1 MAFSREFIRE
11 QAKEFEIEL
20 PKGFIDAMANEYLTA
35 KKAYADEQIEKAVKP
50 LNDQIADITEK
61 LKNAETQNGENA
73 KYKEMY
79 ENEKSEYEKY
89 KNDITAKETQ
99 AAKESAVWNYLK
111 DKGIPEKRKAAV
123 MRGIKEE
130 IANTELTEKGKIKN
144 TKVFDDLIGENG
156 VYYDFIPRTEIV
168 GANPQVPPP
177 NANGKGTKT
186 KAEIMAIKDA
196 SERIQ
201 AIKDN
206 PEAFG
211 INTKGE

>member
-1 MAFSREFIRE
+1 MSLTR
-11 QAKEFEIEL
+11 KSL
-20 PKGFIDAMANEYLTA
+20 KAMGLT
-35 KKAYADEQIEKAVKP
+35 DEQIDSVVEMHTETISGLKEKLDSVE
-50 LNDQIADITEK
+50 NNVETVEK
-61 LKNAETQNGENA
+61 LKVDVEKYKTELEDAKKIIADGE

-111 DKGIPEKRKAAV
+111 DKGIPDKRKAAV
-123 MRGIKEE
+123 MRGIKDE

-177 NANGKGTKT
+177 NANGKKVMTWEDIDK
-186 KAEIMAIKDA
+186 IKDVK
-196 SERIQ
+196 ERQQ
-201 AIKDN
+201 AMYENREALGIK
-206 PEAFG
+206 
-211 INTKGE
+211 

>member
-1 MAFSREFIRE
+1 MSLTR
-11 QAKEFEIEL
+11 KSL
-20 PKGFIDAMANEYLTA
+20 KAMGLT
-35 KKAYADEQIEKAVKP
+35 DEQIDSVIEMHTETISGLKEKLDSVE
-50 LNDQIADITEK
+50 NNVETVEK
-61 LKNAETQNGENA
+61 LKADVEKYKTELDDAKKTIADGE

-111 DKGIPEKRKAAV
+111 DKGIPDKRKAAV
-123 MRGIKEE
+123 MRGIKDE

-156 VYYDFIPRTEIV
+156 IYYDFIPRTEIV

-177 NANGKGTKT
+177 NANGKKVMTWEDIDK
-186 KAEIMAIKDA
+186 IKDVK
-196 SERIQ
+196 ERQQ
-201 AIKDN
+201 AMYEN
-206 PEAFG
+206 REALG
-211 INTKGE
+211 IR

>member
-1 MAFSREFIRE
+1 MSLTR
-11 QAKEFEIEL
+11 KSL
-20 PKGFIDAMANEYLTA
+20 KAMGLT
-35 KKAYADEQIEKAVKP
+35 DEQIDSVIEMHTETISGLKEKLDSVE
-50 LNDQIADITEK
+50 NNVETVEK
-61 LKNAETQNGENA
+61 LKADVEKYKTELDDAKKTIADGE

-99 AAKESAVWNYLK
+99 VAKESAVWNYLK
-111 DKGIPEKRKAAV
+111 DKGIPDKRKAAV
-123 MRGIKEE
+123 MRGIKDE

-144 TKVFDDLIGENG
+144 TKVFDDLISENG

-177 NANGKGTKT
+177 NSNGKMTKT

-206 PEAFG
+206 PDAFG

>member
-1 MAFSREFIRE
+1 MSLTR
-11 QAKEFEIEL
+11 KSL
-20 PKGFIDAMANEYLTA
+20 KAMGLT
-35 KKAYADEQIEKAVKP
+35 DEQIDSVIEMHTETISGLKEKLDSVE
-50 LNDQIADITEK
+50 NNVEIVEK
-61 LKNAETQNGENA
+61 LKADVEKYKTELDDAKKTIADGE

-111 DKGIPEKRKAAV
+111 DKGIPDKRKAAV
-123 MRGIKEE
+123 MRGIKDE

-177 NANGKGTKT
+177 NSNGKVTKT

-206 PEAFG
+206 PDAFG

>member
-1 MAFSREFIRE
+1 MSLTR
-11 QAKEFEIEL
+11 KSL
-20 PKGFIDAMANEYLTA
+20 KAMGLT
-35 KKAYADEQIEKAVKP
+35 DEQIDSVIEMHTETIGGLKEKLDSVE
-50 LNDQIADITEK
+50 NNVETVEK
-61 LKNAETQNGENA
+61 LKADVEKYKTELENA
-73 KYKEMY
+73 KKSIADGEKYKEMY

-111 DKGIPEKRKAAV
+111 DKGIPDKRKAAV
-123 MRGIKEE
+123 MRGIKDE

-177 NANGKGTKT
+177 NANGKKVMTW
-186 KAEIMAIKDA
+186 EDIDQIKDDA
-196 SERIQ
+196 ERQ
-201 AIKDN
+201 KAMYEN
-206 PEAFG
+206 REALG
-211 INTKGE
+211 IR

>member
-1 MAFSREFIRE
+1 MSLTR
-11 QAKEFEIEL
+11 KSL
-20 PKGFIDAMANEYLTA
+20 KAMGLT
-35 KKAYADEQIEKAVKP
+35 DEQIDSVVEMHTETISGLKEKLDSVE
-50 LNDQIADITEK
+50 NNVETVEK
-61 LKNAETQNGENA
+61 LKVDVEKYKTELEDAKKTIADGE

-111 DKGIPEKRKAAV
+111 DKGIPDKRKAAV
-123 MRGIKEE
+123 MRGIKDE
-130 IANTELTEKGKIKN
+130 IAITELTEKGKIKN

-177 NANGKGTKT
+177 NSNGKVTKT
-186 KAEIMAIKDA
+186 KAEIMAIKDS

-206 PEAFG
+206 PDAFG

>member
-1 MAFSREFIRE
+1 MSLTR
-11 QAKEFEIEL
+11 KSL
-20 PKGFIDAMANEYLTA
+20 KAMGLT
-35 KKAYADEQIEKAVKP
+35 DEQIDSVVEMHTETISGLKEKLDSVE
-50 LNDQIADITEK
+50 NNVETVEK
-61 LKNAETQNGENA
+61 LKVDVEKYKTELEDAKKTIADGE

-111 DKGIPEKRKAAV
+111 DKGIPDKRKAAV
-123 MRGIKEE
+123 MRGIKDE
-130 IANTELTEKGKIKN
+130 IAKKELKKKGKIKN

-177 NANGKGTKT
+177 NANGKKVMTW
-186 KAEIMAIKDA
+186 EDIDQIKDDA
-196 SERIQ
+196 ERQ
-201 AIKDN
+201 KAMYENRESLGIK
-206 PEAFG
+206 
-211 INTKGE
+211 

>member
-1 MAFSREFIRE
+1 MSLTR
-11 QAKEFEIEL
+11 KSL
-20 PKGFIDAMANEYLTA
+20 KAMGLT
-35 KKAYADEQIEKAVKP
+35 DEQIDSVIEMHTETISGLKEKLDSVE
-50 LNDQIADITEK
+50 NNVETVEK
-61 LKNAETQNGENA
+61 LKADVEKYKTELENA
-73 KYKEMY
+73 KKSIADGEKYKEMY

-111 DKGIPEKRKAAV
+111 DKGIPDKRKAAV
-123 MRGIKEE
+123 MRGIKDE

-177 NANGKGTKT
+177 NANGKKVMTW
-186 KAEIMAIKDA
+186 EDIDQIKDDA
-196 SERIQ
+196 ERQ
-201 AIKDN
+201 KAMYENRESLGIK
-206 PEAFG
+206 
-211 INTKGE
+211 

>member
-1 MAFSREFIRE
+1 MSLTR
-11 QAKEFEIEL
+11 KSL
-20 PKGFIDAMANEYLTA
+20 KAMGLT
-35 KKAYADEQIEKAVKP
+35 DEQIDSVIEMHTETISGLKEKLDSVE
-50 LNDQIADITEK
+50 NNVETVEK
-61 LKNAETQNGENA
+61 LKADVEKYKTELDDAKKTIADGE

-99 AAKESAVWNYLK
+99 AVKESAVWNYLK

-123 MRGIKEE
+123 MRGIKDE

-206 PEAFG
+206 PDAFG

>member
-1 MAFSREFIRE
+1 MSLTR
-11 QAKEFEIEL
+11 KSL
-20 PKGFIDAMANEYLTA
+20 KAMGLT
-35 KKAYADEQIEKAVKP
+35 DEQIDSVVEMHTETISGLKEKLDSVE
-50 LNDQIADITEK
+50 NNVEIVEK
-61 LKNAETQNGENA
+61 LKVDVEKYKTELEDAKKTIADGE

-111 DKGIPEKRKAAV
+111 DKGIPDKRKAAV
-123 MRGIKEE
+123 MRGIKDE

-177 NANGKGTKT
+177 NSNGKVTKT

-206 PEAFG
+206 PDAFG

>member
-1 MAFSREFIRE
+1 MSLTR
-11 QAKEFEIEL
+11 KSL
-20 PKGFIDAMANEYLTA
+20 KAMGLT
-35 KKAYADEQIEKAVKP
+35 DEQIDSVVEMHTETISGLKEKLDSVE
-50 LNDQIADITEK
+50 NNVETVEK
-61 LKNAETQNGENA
+61 LKVDVEKYKTELENA
-73 KYKEMY
+73 KKSIADGEKYKEMY

-99 AAKESAVWNYLK
+99 VAKESAVWNYLK
-111 DKGIPEKRKAAV
+111 DKGVPDKRKAAV
-123 MRGIKEE
+123 MRGIKDE

-144 TKVFDDLIGENG
+144 TKVFDDLVGENG

-177 NANGKGTKT
+177 NSNGKVAKT

-206 PEAFG
+206 PDAFG

>member
-1 MAFSREFIRE
+1 MSLTR
-11 QAKEFEIEL
+11 KSL
-20 PKGFIDAMANEYLTA
+20 KAMGLT
-35 KKAYADEQIEKAVKP
+35 DEQIDSVVEMHTETISGLKEKLDNVE
-50 LNDQIADITEK
+50 NNVETVEK
-61 LKNAETQNGENA
+61 LKADVEKYKTELENA
-73 KYKEMY
+73 KKTIADGEKYKEMY

-111 DKGIPEKRKAAV
+111 DKGIPDKRKAAV
-123 MRGIKEE
+123 MRGIKDE

-177 NANGKGTKT
+177 NANCKKVMTW
-186 KAEIMAIKDA
+186 EDIDQIKDDA
-196 SERIQ
+196 ERQ
-201 AIKDN
+201 KAMYEN
-206 PEAFG
+206 RESLG
-211 INTKGE
+211 IR

>member
-1 MAFSREFIRE
+1 MALSREFIRE

-20 PKGFIDAMANEYLTA
+20 PKGFIDAIANEYLTA

-79 ENEKSEYEKY
+79 ESEKSEYEKY

-111 DKGIPEKRKAAV
+111 DKGIPDKRKAAV
-123 MRGIKEE
+123 MRGIKDE

-177 NANGKGTKT
+177 NANGKKVMTWEDIDK
-186 KAEIMAIKDA
+186 IKDVK
-196 SERIQ
+196 ERQQ
-201 AIKDN
+201 AMYEN
-206 PEAFG
+206 REALG
-211 INTKGE
+211 IR

>member
-1 MAFSREFIRE
+1 MSLTR
-11 QAKEFEIEL
+11 KSL
-20 PKGFIDAMANEYLTA
+20 KAMGLT
-35 KKAYADEQIEKAVKP
+35 DEQIDSVIEMHTETISGLKEKLDSVE
-50 LNDQIADITEK
+50 NNVETVEK
-61 LKNAETQNGENA
+61 LKADVEKYKTELDDAKKTIADGE

-99 AAKESAVWNYLK
+99 VAKESAVWNYLK
-111 DKGIPEKRKAAV
+111 DKGIPDKRKAAV
-123 MRGIKEE
+123 MRGIKDE

-177 NANGKGTKT
+177 NANGKKVMTW
-186 KAEIMAIKDA
+186 EDIDQIKDDA
-196 SERIQ
+196 ERQ
-201 AIKDN
+201 KAMYENRESLGIK
-206 PEAFG
+206 
-211 INTKGE
+211 

>member
-1 MAFSREFIRE
+1 MSLTR
-11 QAKEFEIEL
+11 KSL
-20 PKGFIDAMANEYLTA
+20 KAMGLT
-35 KKAYADEQIEKAVKP
+35 DEQIDSVVEMHTETISGLKEKLDSVE
-50 LNDQIADITEK
+50 NNVETVEK
-61 LKNAETQNGENA
+61 LKADVEKYKTELENA
-73 KYKEMY
+73 KTTIADGEKYKEMY

-111 DKGIPEKRKAAV
+111 DKGIPDKRKAAV
-123 MRGIKEE
+123 MRGIKDE

-177 NANGKGTKT
+177 NANGKKVMTW
-186 KAEIMAIKDA
+186 EDIDQIKDDA
-196 SERIQ
+196 ERQ
-201 AIKDN
+201 KAMYENRESLGIK
-206 PEAFG
+206 
-211 INTKGE
+211 

>member
-1 MAFSREFIRE
+1 MS
-11 QAKEFEIEL
+11 
-20 PKGFIDAMANEYLTA
+20 LTR
-35 KKAYADEQIEKAVKP
+35 KSLKVMGLTDEQIDSVIEMHTETISGLKEKLDSVE
-50 LNDQIADITEK
+50 NNVETIEK
-61 LKNAETQNGENA
+61 LKADVEKYKTELDDAKKTIADGE

-111 DKGIPEKRKAAV
+111 DKGIPDKRKAAV
-123 MRGIKEE
+123 MRGIKDE

-177 NANGKGTKT
+177 NANGKKVMTW
-186 KAEIMAIKDA
+186 EDIDQIKDDA
-196 SERIQ
+196 ERQ
-201 AIKDN
+201 KAMYENRESLGIK
-206 PEAFG
+206 
-211 INTKGE
+211 

>member
-1 MAFSREFIRE
+1 MSLTR
-11 QAKEFEIEL
+11 KSL
-20 PKGFIDAMANEYLTA
+20 KAMGLT
-35 KKAYADEQIEKAVKP
+35 DEQIDSVIEMHTETISGLKEKLDSVES
-50 LNDQIADITEK
+50 NVETVEK
-61 LKNAETQNGENA
+61 LKADVEKYKTELDDAKKTIADGE

-111 DKGIPEKRKAAV
+111 DKGIPDKRKAAV
-123 MRGIKEE
+123 MRGIKDE

-144 TKVFDDLIGENG
+144 TKVFDDLISENG

-206 PEAFG
+206 PDAFG

>member
-1 MAFSREFIRE
+1 MSKYRHRR
-11 QAKEFEIEL
+11 
-20 PKGFIDAMANEYLTA
+20 KGKLDSVENNVET
-35 KKAYADEQIEKAVKP
+35 V
-50 LNDQIADITEK
+50 EK
-61 LKNAETQNGENA
+61 LKADVEKYKTELENA
-73 KYKEMY
+73 KTTIADGEKYKEMY

-111 DKGIPEKRKAAV
+111 DKGIPDKRKAAV
-123 MRGIKEE
+123 MRGIKDE

-177 NANGKGTKT
+177 NPNGKVTKT

-206 PEAFG
+206 PDAFG

>member
-20 PKGFIDAMANEYLTA
+20 PKGFIDAIANEYLTA

-111 DKGIPEKRKAAV
+111 DKGIPDKRKAEV
-123 MRGIKEE
+123 MRGIKDE
-130 IANTELTEKGKIKN
+130 IANTELTEKGKIKS
-144 TKVFDDLIGENG
+144 TKVFDDLISENG

-177 NANGKGTKT
+177 NSNGKVTKT

-206 PEAFG
+206 PDVLE
-211 INTKGE
+211 INTKGQ

>member
-1 MAFSREFIRE
+1 MSLTR
-11 QAKEFEIEL
+11 KSL
-20 PKGFIDAMANEYLTA
+20 KAMGLT
-35 KKAYADEQIEKAVKP
+35 DEQIDSVIEMHTETISGLKEKLDSVE
-50 LNDQIADITEK
+50 NNVETVEK
-61 LKNAETQNGENA
+61 LKADVEKYKTELEDAKKTIADGE

-111 DKGIPEKRKAAV
+111 DKGIPDKRKAAV
-123 MRGIKEE
+123 MRGIKDE

-177 NANGKGTKT
+177 NANGKKVMTW
-186 KAEIMAIKDA
+186 EDIDQIKDDA
-196 SERIQ
+196 ERQ
-201 AIKDN
+201 KAMYENRESLGIK
-206 PEAFG
+206 
-211 INTKGE
+211 

>member
-1 MAFSREFIRE
+1 MS
-11 QAKEFEIEL
+11 
-20 PKGFIDAMANEYLTA
+20 LTR
-35 KKAYADEQIEKAVKP
+35 KSLKVMGLTDEQIDSVIEMHTETISGLKEKLDSVE
-50 LNDQIADITEK
+50 NNVETVEK
-61 LKNAETQNGENA
+61 LKADVEKYKTELENA
-73 KYKEMY
+73 KKSIADGEKYKEMY

-111 DKGIPEKRKAAV
+111 DKGIPDKRKAAV
-123 MRGIKEE
+123 MRGIKDE

-177 NANGKGTKT
+177 NANGKKVMTW
-186 KAEIMAIKDA
+186 EDIDQIKDDA
-196 SERIQ
+196 ERQ
-201 AIKDN
+201 KAMYENRESLGIK
-206 PEAFG
+206 
-211 INTKGE
+211 

>member
-1 MAFSREFIRE
+1 MSLTR
-11 QAKEFEIEL
+11 KSL
-20 PKGFIDAMANEYLTA
+20 KAMGLT
-35 KKAYADEQIEKAVKP
+35 DEQIDSVVEMHTETISGLKEKLDSVE
-50 LNDQIADITEK
+50 NNVETVEK
-61 LKNAETQNGENA
+61 LKVDVEKYKTELEDAKKTIADGE

-111 DKGIPEKRKAAV
+111 DKGIPDKRKAAV
-123 MRGIKEE
+123 MRGIKDE

-177 NANGKGTKT
+177 NSNGKVTKT

-206 PEAFG
+206 PDAFG